1 MNQTSTYDLMRIMFC
16 PNTLKSHNY
25 IFRPCSFIGLLSLIY
40 NFIFRRCSFTGL
52 LSLGLCLFYP
62 YRVSP
67 DNTLLDGALQKQ
79 QHFFCNLFIYSCST
93 IMHVVFLPCGIFLQC
108 EDYGGRF
115 SDSFPASFLLLF
127 LVLVYLF
134 VCLIA
139 FVCLWIS
146 AHAR

>member
-25 IFRPCSFIGLLSLIY
+25 IFRPYSFIGLLSLIY

-52 LSLGLCLFYP
+52 LSLGLCLFHP

-67 DNTLLDGALQKQ
+67 DNTLLDGALQK
-79 QHFFCNLFIYSCST
+79 HFFCNLFIYSCST
-93 IMHVVFLPCGIFLQC
+93 IMHVVFLPCGIFFQY

-115 SDSFPASFLLLF
+115 GHSFPASFLLL
-127 LVLVYLF
+127 LF
-134 VCLIA
+134 SCLFA
-139 FVCLWIS
+139 CFCFCCGYQRTTVMPLL
-146 AHAR
+146 